1 MPATATIPEG
11 WELVPESEAFVPE
24 GWEAVPE
31 FDPEGSGY
39 DYDTAIQ
46 EGLSADETGHWPSRA
61 PSSGALLKGRKHKT
75 WGLLEEG
82 EREAGYEISQGENGR
97 YYSQPQE
104 PEQPPQPDAMQA
116 NETTL
121 AYKRRRAVARGAD
134 PDLEQPTASAS
145 ARDEAVKKRQPGYSD
160 WKAVVTAN
168 SDTATIS
175 EGIKGDRSD
184 PYYDVPIGARFM
196 DADGNWYK
204 KTGWKLGD
212 RKKLSRDELVLESK
226 QDLAKATEVLV
237 DMMDRGGNRGEML
250 KVLERLRPDQYQM
263 LIRVAAEIIPETSEG
278 LSRGSFPARLLE
290 GLGTGFWEAGE
301 SAAELVGLGGNAEQL
316 HAIHSIRNI
325 HEGEMPL
332 VQPDESIF
340 TKWPVQAAQMF
351 GPMYAMIRGGR
362 LGKVAAGT
370 VGVKAL
376 PTGVRLLPRAA
387 QVAGRLGATA
397 GVTATGFPRAY
408 RSNLNEML
416 DAGVDMDTAKQY
428 AVGAGGVHAAIESI
442 LPDPFKRLV
451 PPGVKLS
458 MTRVFTQFMVRYGI
472 ENIEEGLQ
480 GASDESFKVF
490 ATWADQNAPDLDMSQ
505 VGPKFAEAIKESYG
519 PLLILMGPSSA
530 AQVGGVHLNLR
541 QRKDVERIQALMD
554 APLEESTISREDAKS
569 LKRLGLIDV
578 TGLKDQGK
586 RTEAVKQS
594 GLLEA
599 IEIDKEA
606 QDAGPILD
614 PEEEA
619 RETVEEQVETQP
631 PGEVAPAE
639 TGKEAKERISGPVLV
654 RESDGKVFR
663 GRTHADIFANY
674 KDQLTEADLDASDL
688 FETSTGRILGSA
700 EAAKIAHAAGQTD
713 KPRKLLVSEAM
724 MSSEEV
730 AALAEE
736 EGAVEDAAAKPE
748 AKKKA
753 EPEATDTTST
763 KHAKTE
769 ELRARAGLPD
779 RVPATPE
786 KIEEWEAQ
794 ARRDYPDA
802 EARLKVVGIAEQHP
816 ERIGKVQDAAI
827 GQHLVDLNNRLD
839 SGEDVQDE
847 LLRTVKASEVAGTE
861 IGRALR
867 GRQTE
872 RYSDFSLAGLIR
884 QHLDTVGT
892 DPSPEEMTRY
902 KEMADKIEQLEG
914 TVKEAEKKAVQDEI
928 DKRIAGIS
936 AKRRETI
943 ESRFEK
949 QYETAADFGIDP
961 KALREAAEERAEA
974 EAATA
979 REYNAAYKAVVK
991 ATGLTP
997 AVIRDRETSED
1008 LAEYKGLDTTAPA
1021 LAREFPELGLQPE
1034 SEGAEQTKDH
1044 VQALVELIKQ
1054 GPRFVPQ
1061 WHDKLAEVAREM
1073 SSESGK
1079 PVADDFQ
1086 FPWEGV
1092 SGEGAF
1098 APDSPAGAKKP
1109 TRAKKGSKRVAL
1121 QRKASEAVA
1130 AFKNAWV
1137 DVGKAAT
1144 SAGTGPTVGGLNPE
1158 VIKATARAAKAAAGV
1173 VRAYAELGVNSFV
1186 EFMANVRRDIGTI
1199 SDDQVKVFRDAWD
1212 EVKSE
1217 GAIESPLGEDPE
1229 KSEIGA
1235 RARQLMEAAVES
1247 GIGTLTINKDGT
1259 TTFEGTE
1266 EVVDAVHEV
1275 LSEEVPGITR
1285 DDTMQA
1291 VSQYGEFQ
1299 PLNMADTKVKVRAIR
1314 GQVRQALKLQDL
1326 RNAIAL
1332 SKQWLAEGVEPGVV
1346 ASRLRDRKLLP
1357 KATGRQQATPDSIER
1372 ALIAEVNEAKKGLP
1386 VPAESTPGQLA
1397 SALTTA
1403 KRAANNRL
1411 ADEAAAIKDL
1421 EKSIKNKTPL
1431 AKPGERAPSP
1441 TDPELNALHE
1451 ELTKRR
1457 AARRELKVEYDKI
1470 FPPKKSVFSDA
1481 QQLKMAENLLS
1492 RQVAELEA
1500 DEAAGRLEPEAKPA
1514 KAPVTSAKLD
1524 VTKKRKAELL
1534 AAREEARKASPA
1546 FQAKL
1551 QSKREASYLK
1561 SQQRRLAFWEARLAD
1576 AKQGKLPAKRKATPE
1591 SAEIIDRKLEIEKV
1605 QYQAMA
1611 EIEKVK
1617 RANWNAGQW
1626 IGHGLLEA
1634 TSYIPK
1640 NLMLGLEWS
1649 FFKRQGFF
1657 YGRAH
1662 PIRAFANAVQ
1672 AIQASFSARIAFA
1685 AMEDIE
1691 NRPDAKEYHQ
1701 GGVEFTHVSG
1711 PKHVL
1716 EEVFQSSV
1724 LRWLENTEGLI
1735 WLPLRTWAKGYMIAE
1750 RGNRSFA
1757 NTMKAD
1763 TYDITKRDTM
1773 AAREFFG
1780 DSKPWSA
1787 EDIKEAGRISNIFSG
1802 RGTGLRGG
1810 NPWLDFVFLARRWAW
1825 SRIQTDFVV
1834 PFQLMTPKKIGQ
1846 WNADRGMRVAVAKL
1860 YLQTLLGHAT
1870 KMAIGYWI
1878 YMLAAGDDDEKKP
1891 TIEWDLRSTDAWKL
1905 KVGETTIDDMGG
1917 TVQPLVLAARVGT
1930 GELKTRKG
1938 EIKSIYGEDV
1948 QYGGQTAADFIVN
1961 YGLYKLGTGPSA
1973 ILEWA
1978 GGEDAVGQPVTK
1990 TDIVVSRITPLTWRE
2005 VADAERELG
2014 VEQGT
2019 LAALEAIFGATVS
2032 TYGPRTKYRKADK
2045 EKRKELFEKDLKQ
2058 LQWDSPP
2065 PAYSEFLTAE
2075 QTKQVEDRIEEKRQG
2090 VIYDATD
2097 KKPIQAKHG
2106 SKEAYEKALKTWE
2119 TQQERFEGLSKEEEA
2134 SSYAKA
2140 HEMLLLHFADV
2151 AGKRDEQAA
2160 VDKALKR
2167 GEAPPSITGKKPRLK
2182 KNGEPWG
2189 HVVKNSGGNWTSSY
2203 KDRRAALKKLYGVK

>member
-1 MPATATIPEG
+1 MPATAIPGG
-11 WELVPESEAFVPE
+11 WEVISEPESSVPE
-24 GWEAVPE
+24 GWEVVPE
-31 FDPEGSGY
+31 
-39 DYDTAIQ
+39 
-46 EGLSADETGHWPSRA
+46 
-61 PSSGALLKGRKHKT
+61 
-75 WGLLEEG
+75 
-82 EREAGYEISQGENGR
+82 
-97 YYSQPQE
+97 QE
-104 PEQPPQPDAMQA
+104 PEQPTQAAPAPEQLVEQLPQPRVPDSMQPD
-116 NETTL
+116 ETTRE
-121 AYKRRRAVARGAD
+121 YKRRKAVARGTD
-134 PDLEQPTASAS
+134 PDLEEPTASA
-145 ARDEAVKKRQPGYSD
+145 ATWDEAVVNTRFGISYPTQHQPSQEEIDAARTTLPSGAD
-160 WKAVVTAN
+160 DKAVSSAIREMRFIRSLPKITKDLPAGTLPTGMWFAN
-168 SDTATIS
+168 ETGRVFEQTDDGPVPVKDKSLSAAAT
-175 EGIKGDRSD
+175 R
-184 PYYDVPIGARFM
+184 
-196 DADGNWYK
+196 
-204 KTGWKLGD
+204 
-212 RKKLSRDELVLESK
+212 ESMALFAK
-226 QDLAKATEVLV
+226 ERLAKAWFPRVGSTLVQLGSDVTSMLLRAVGSDTEA
-237 DMMDRGGNRGEML
+237 DDRVRF
-250 KVLERLRPDQYQM
+250 
-263 LIRVAAEIIPETSEG
+263 
-278 LSRGSFPARLLE
+278 GSAY
-290 GLGTGFWEAGE
+290 A
-301 SAAELVGLGGNAEQL
+301 SAAEPYHQKSWSPLISKAISGVGRTLPTTIVGGYLGGGYGAIAIASATESNLAVTEGRDAGLRGSELAGFVARAGTIEALPAIIMQRIGFGGVEKLLGGGGKKAVEQGIRQGL
-316 HAIHSIRNI
+316 KRAGITTLQEIPEELVTELGHSLNTALS
-325 HEGEMPL
+325 G
-332 VQPDESIF
+332 VDEQALSPEALKE
-340 TKWPVQAAQMF
+340 TAAQTI
-351 GPMYAMIRGGR
+351 AQTIIT
-362 LGKVAAGT
+362 VAAVSSPDIATGAMADQQ
-370 VGVKAL
+370 KRDLARLQAL
-376 PTGVRLLPRAA
+376 PAK
-387 QVAGRLGATA
+387 
-397 GVTATGFPRAY
+397 
-408 RSNLNEML
+408 LNEGRPASRA
-416 DAGVDMDTAKQY
+416 DA
-428 AVGAGGVHAAIESI
+428 
-442 LPDPFKRLV
+442 
-451 PPGVKLS
+451 
-458 MTRVFTQFMVRYGI
+458 RVFTADTGI
-472 ENIEEGLQ
+472 KL
-480 GASDESFKVF
+480 
-490 ATWADQNAPDLDMSQ
+490 
-505 VGPKFAEAIKESYG
+505 PKGQKERTKAIKDT
-519 PLLILMGPSSA
+519 LLETT
-530 AQVGGVHLNLR
+530 
-541 QRKDVERIQALMD
+541 KE
-554 APLEESTISREDAKS
+554 TEDAAES
-569 LKRLGLIDV
+569 IR
-578 TGLKDQGK
+578 
-586 RTEAVKQS
+586 
-594 GLLEA
+594 
-599 IEIDKEA
+599 
-606 QDAGPILD
+606 D
-614 PEEEA
+614 PEKTT
-619 RETVEEQVETQP
+619 RETVEGQVEAPP
-631 PGEVAPAE
+631 PGEVAPVQPEEGEVAPPVAE
-639 TGKEAKERISGPVLV
+639 APPAVPPVTPTEELPLPAVEAPETAPADAQEPERVNRQGKPDPKGKWIRNPIKFSETEGEMELAMQRDAKEFDGSEKEFIETFATIEDVNLSLLESGQKIIEPEGVEFLTDEAGREGMKLPLIVQYKDKMIVRDGNTRIAADMAAGKETIKARVL
-654 RESDGKVFR
+654 
-663 GRTHADIFANY
+663 Y
-674 KDQLTEADLDASDL
+674 
-688 FETSTGRILGSA
+688 
-700 EAAKIAHAAGQTD
+700 
-713 KPRKLLVSEAM
+713 VSETATPP
-724 MSSEEV
+724 
-730 AALAEE
+730 
-736 EGAVEDAAAKPE
+736 AVPKVKPG
-748 AKKKA
+748 AKKKT
-753 EPEATDTTST
+753 EPTEPTDTTST

-769 ELRARAGLPD
+769 ELRAKAGLPD
-779 RVPATPE
+779 RVPSTPE
-786 KIEEWEAQ
+786 KVEDWEEQ

-827 GQHLVDLNNRLD
+827 GHHLVDLNNRLNA
-839 SGEDVQDE
+839 GEDVQDE
-847 LLRTVKASEVAGTE
+847 LLRTVKASEAARTEAGRT
-861 IGRALR
+861 LR
-867 GRQTE
+867 GGQTE
-872 RYSDFSLAGLIR
+872 RYSDFSVAGLIR

-1044 VQALVELIKQ
+1044 AQALVELIKQ

-1109 TRAKKGSKRVAL
+1109 TRAKKGSKRAAL

-1137 DVGKAAT
+1137 DVGKAAM
-1144 SAGTGPTVGGLNPE
+1144 SAGTGPTAGGLNPE

-1346 ASRLRDRKLLP
+1346 ASRLRDKKLLP
-1357 KATGRQQATPDSIER
+1357 KATGRQQTTPDSIER
-1372 ALIAEVNEAKKGLP
+1372 ALIAEVNELKKNLP
-1386 VPAESTPGQLA
+1386 VPAESGVGQLK
-1397 SALTTA
+1397 SALATA
-1403 KRAANNRL
+1403 KTTIRNRI
-1411 ADEAAAIKDL
+1411 ADL
-1421 EKSIKNKTPL
+1421 EKEIADREKIVKEHTPL
-1431 AKPGERAPSP
+1431 EADA
-1441 TDPELNALHE
+1441 ELLDLRKKRDSLLE
-1451 ELTKRR
+1451 EHN
-1457 AARRELKVEYDKI
+1457 KI

-1524 VTKKRKAELL
+1524 VTKERKAELL

-1878 YMLAAGDDDEKKP
+1878 YMLAAGDDDDKKP

-1917 TVQPLVLAARVGT
+1917 TVQPLVLAARVAT
-1930 GELKTRKG
+1930 GELKTRGG

-1948 QYGGQTAADFIVN
+1948 QYGGQTAADFIIN
-1961 YGLYKLGTGPSA
+1961 YGKYKLGTGPSA

-1978 GGEDAVGQPVTK
+1978 SGQDAVGQPVTK
-1990 TDIVVSRITPLTWRE
+1990 TDIVVSRVTPLTWRE
-2005 VADAERELG
+2005 IADAEKELG

-2045 EKRKELFEKDLKQ
+2045 EERKELFEKGLKQ
-2058 LQWDSPP
+2058 MQWDSGL

-2189 HVVKNSGGNWTSSY
+2189 HVVKNSGGNLKPSY
-2203 KDRRAALKKLYGVK
+2203 KDRRAALKELYGVK